1 VAARR
6 RLIVIRHAKAEPFA
20 ATDHAREL
28 TDRGRTGAASTAAHL
43 AGSVPEPDHAVVSSA
58 SRAQATWRTV
68 CDVAGWDVPTSVDDS
83 VYTGSADVTLGV
95 LRSVPA
101 EAHTVAY
108 VGHNPTISYVSHLLD
123 DGNGEPDAVSGMLR
137 GFPPAAAAVFEVEVA
152 WGDLGEGSGR
162 IVDFFVP

>member
-28 TDRGRTGAASTAAHL
+28 TERGRASAASTAAHL
-43 AGSVPEPDHAVVSSA
+43 AESGPEPDHAVVSSA

-83 VYTGSADVTLGV
+83 VYTGSADVALGV

-101 EAHTVAY
+101 GARTVVY
-108 VGHNPTISYVSHLLD
+108 VGHNPTISYVAHLLD
-123 DGNGEPDAVSGMLR
+123 DGNGEPDAVGGMLR
-137 GFPPAAAAVFEVEVA
+137 GFPAGTAAVFEVEVA
-152 WGDLGEGSGR
+152 WSELGEGSGR
-162 IVDFFVP
+162 IVDFFAP